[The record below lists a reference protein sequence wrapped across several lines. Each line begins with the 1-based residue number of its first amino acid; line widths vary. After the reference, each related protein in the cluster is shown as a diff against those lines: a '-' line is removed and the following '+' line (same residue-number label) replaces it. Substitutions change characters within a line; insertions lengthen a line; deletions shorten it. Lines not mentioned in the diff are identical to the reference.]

1 MQIVIAIDLKPGV
14 KYLLDTNGVICLLD
28 KDDSNRVLMRIDAD
42 NITANEVTKD
52 FIAFLLIDSIYNL
65 RDIEK
70 FELISPKTY

>member
-14 KYLLDTNGVICLLD
+14 RYLLDTNGTIILLD
-28 KDDSNRVLMRIDAD
+28 KDDSNRVLM
-42 NITANEVTKD
+42 NIEATGVTASEVTKD

-70 FELISPKTY
+70 FEIVEPKIY